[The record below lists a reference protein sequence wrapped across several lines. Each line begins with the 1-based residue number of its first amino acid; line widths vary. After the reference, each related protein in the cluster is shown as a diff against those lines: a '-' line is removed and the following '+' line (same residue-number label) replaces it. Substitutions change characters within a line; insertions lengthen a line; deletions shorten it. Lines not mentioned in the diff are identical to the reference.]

1 MATYRDGSDVGLL
14 DFTTGPLADGRVV
27 VGEVLDIMSDSVFLV
42 GYELA
47 EETGTAHSPRYRVRH
62 GVGRGDP
69 AEFGLVVR
77 LPPG

>member
-1 MATYRDGSDVGLL
+1 
-14 DFTTGPLADGRVV
+14 V